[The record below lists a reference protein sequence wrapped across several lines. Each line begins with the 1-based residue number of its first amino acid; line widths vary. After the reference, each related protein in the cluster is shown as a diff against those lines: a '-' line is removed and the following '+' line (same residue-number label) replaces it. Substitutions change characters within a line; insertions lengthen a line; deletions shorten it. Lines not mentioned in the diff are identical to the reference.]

1 MLTIV
6 TLWDGC
12 VSAAT
17 IRMDE
22 DGGVYEEEEEEE
34 KLTIHHPRT

>member
-1 MLTIV
+1 M
-6 TLWDGC
+6 TLWDEF
-12 VSAAT
+12 VSTAIT
-17 IRMDE
+17 KMDE

>member
-6 TLWDGC
+6 TLRDGF

-17 IRMDE
+17 TRMDE
-22 DGGVYEEEEEEE
+22 DGGVYEEEEE